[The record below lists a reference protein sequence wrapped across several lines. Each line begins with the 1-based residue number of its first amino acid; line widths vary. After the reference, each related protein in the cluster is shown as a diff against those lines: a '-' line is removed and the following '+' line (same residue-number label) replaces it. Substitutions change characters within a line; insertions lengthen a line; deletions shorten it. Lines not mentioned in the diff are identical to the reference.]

1 MSSPEFNENEES
13 NVISQI
19 NVTPLVDIML
29 VLLII
34 FMLVSS
40 FVAKEAIEVDLPHAA
55 TGKEIERKTLSI
67 LVSKEGEY
75 YLSGRKFET
84 VSDLSTELK
93 KEKSESPQIQVVI
106 SADRMVYHGKVVDVI
121 DLIRQ
126 LEIYDFAINVEY
138 DEEALK
144 NSQ

>member
-1 MSSPEFNENEES
+1 MKGPDFSDNDDQKIVSE
-13 NVISQI
+13 I

-34 FMLVSS
+34 FMLVST
-40 FVAKEAIEVDLPHAA
+40 FVAKQAIEVDLPHAA

-67 LVSKEGEY
+67 LVSQGGDY
-75 YLSGRKFET
+75 YLSGKKYET
-84 VSDLSTELK
+84 IEDLGVQI
-93 KEKSESPQIQVVI
+93 KSEKHGSKDIQVVI
-106 SADRMVYHGKVVDVI
+106 SADRKVQHGKVVDII
-121 DLIRQ
+121 DLVRQ

-144 NSQ
+144 QLK

>member
-1 MSSPEFNENEES
+1 MSQSDFNENQD
-13 NVISQI
+13 NGVISQI

-55 TGKEIERKTLSI
+55 TGKEIERKTLSVLI
-67 LVSKEGEY
+67 SKDGEY
-75 YLSGRKFET
+75 YLSGKKYET
-84 VSDLSTELK
+84 VSQISDELK
-93 KEKSESPQIQVVI
+93 REKEGNKSIQVVI
-106 SADRMVYHGKVVDVI
+106 SADRLVQHGKVVDII

>member
-1 MSSPEFNENEES
+1 MSSHDFNEQEDNRIVSE
-13 NVISQI
+13 I

-29 VLLII
+29 TILII

-55 TGKEIERKTLSI
+55 TGKETERKTLSI

-75 YLSGRKFET
+75 YLSGKKYET
-84 VSDLSTELK
+84 ASEIGSELK
-93 KEKSESPQIQVVI
+93 REKNDNPQIQVVI
-106 SADRMVYHGKVVDVI
+106 SADRLVYHGKVVDII

>member
-1 MSSPEFNENEES
+1 MKGPDFSENDES
-13 NVISQI
+13 KIVSEI

-34 FMLVSS
+34 FMLVST

-67 LVSKEGEY
+67 LVSQQGDY

-84 VSDLSTELK
+84 IEDLGTQVK
-93 KEKSESPQIQVVI
+93 QEKSENKEVQVVI
-106 SADRMVYHGKVVDVI
+106 SADRKVNHGKVVDII
-121 DLIRQ
+121 DLVRQ

-144 NSQ
+144 QIK

>member
-1 MSSPEFNENEES
+1 MAGGDLHDNEENGTIS
-13 NVISQI
+13 NI

-40 FVAKEAIEVDLPHAA
+40 FIAREAIEVDLPHAA
-55 TGKEIERKTLSI
+55 TGKDIEKKTVSI
-67 LVSKEGEY
+67 LVSKAGEY
-75 YLSGRKFET
+75 YISGRKMADISSL
-84 VSDLSTELK
+84 SDELK
-93 KEKSESPQIQVVI
+93 KEKSQNSELQVVI
-106 SADRMVYHGKVVDVI
+106 AADRMVYHGKVVDII

-126 LEIYDFAINVEY
+126 LGIYNFAINVEY
-138 DEEALK
+138 DEEALR

>member
-1 MSSPEFNENEES
+1 MKGPDFSENDDIKIVSE
-13 NVISQI
+13 I

-34 FMLVSS
+34 FMLVST

-67 LVSKEGEY
+67 LVSQTGDY
-75 YLSGRKFET
+75 YLSGKKYET
-84 VSDLSTELK
+84 VEDLGTQIKTEK
-93 KEKSESPQIQVVI
+93 HGNKEVQVVI
-106 SADRMVYHGKVVDVI
+106 SADRKVQHGKVVDII
-121 DLIRQ
+121 DLVRQ

-144 NSQ
+144 QLK

>member
-1 MSSPEFNENEES
+1 MSGHDLNEQENNRIVS
-13 NVISQI
+13 DI
-19 NVTPLVDIML
+19 NITPLVDIML
-29 VLLII
+29 TILII

-55 TGKEIERKTLSI
+55 TGKETERKTLSI
-67 LVSKEGEY
+67 LISKEGEY
-75 YLSGRKFET
+75 YLSGKKFET
-84 VSDLSTELK
+84 ALDIGTELK
-93 KEKSESPQIQVVI
+93 KEKSENPQIQVVI
-106 SADRMVYHGKVVDVI
+106 SADRLVYHGKVVDII

>member
-1 MSSPEFNENEES
+1 MKGPDFSENDDSKIVSE
-13 NVISQI
+13 I

-34 FMLVSS
+34 FMLVST

-67 LVSKEGEY
+67 LVSQQGDY

-84 VSDLSTELK
+84 IEELGTQVK
-93 KEKSESPQIQVVI
+93 QEKSGNKEIQVVI
-106 SADRMVYHGKVVDVI
+106 SADRKVNHGKVVDII
-121 DLIRQ
+121 DLVRQ

-144 NSQ
+144 QIK

>member
-1 MSSPEFNENEES
+1 MKGPDFSQNDES
-13 NVISQI
+13 NIVSEI

-34 FMLVSS
+34 FMLVST

-67 LVSKEGEY
+67 LVSQQGDY
-75 YLSGRKFET
+75 YLSGKKFGTIE
-84 VSDLSTELK
+84 DLGTQVKTEK
-93 KEKSESPQIQVVI
+93 AHNKEIQVVI
-106 SADRMVYHGKVVDVI
+106 SADRKVNHGKVVDII
-121 DLIRQ
+121 DLVRQ

-144 NSQ
+144 QIK

>member
-1 MSSPEFNENEES
+1 MSGHEFNENEES
-13 NVISQI
+13 GIISQI

-40 FVAKEAIEVDLPHAA
+40 FVAKEVIEVDLPQAS
-55 TGKEIERKTLSI
+55 TGKDSERKTLSI
-67 LVSKEGEY
+67 LISKEGDY
-75 YLSGRKFET
+75 YLSGKKYET
-84 VSDLSTELK
+84 VLQISDELK
-93 KEKSESPQIQVVI
+93 NEKRNNPQIQVVI
-106 SADRMVYHGKVVDVI
+106 SADRLVYHGKVVDII

-138 DEEALK
+138 DEEALR

>member
-1 MSSPEFNENEES
+1 MAGHDINDNEE
-13 NVISQI
+13 NGTISAI

-40 FVAKEAIEVDLPHAA
+40 FVAREAIEVDLPHAA
-55 TGKEIERKTLSI
+55 TGKEIEKKTLSI
-67 LVSKEGEY
+67 LVSKDGEY
-75 YLSGRKFET
+75 FISGKKTADIRSLAEELKNEKSKT
-84 VSDLSTELK
+84 TEL
-93 KEKSESPQIQVVI
+93 QVVI
-106 SADRMVYHGKVVDVI
+106 SADRLVQHGKVVDII

-126 LEIYDFAINVEY
+126 LEIYNFAINVEY

>member
-1 MSSPEFNENEES
+1 MAGNDFNENEE
-13 NVISQI
+13 NATISAI

-40 FVAKEAIEVDLPHAA
+40 FIAREAIEVDLPHAA
-55 TGKEIERKTLSI
+55 TGKEIEKNTVSI
-67 LVSKEGEY
+67 LVSKNGDY
-75 YLSGRKFET
+75 YISGRKT
-84 VSDLSTELK
+84 ADIQSLAQELK
-93 KEKSESPQIQVVI
+93 NEKAKSSELQVVI
-106 SADRMVYHGKVVDVI
+106 SADRMVYHGKVVDII

-126 LEIYDFAINVEY
+126 LQIYNFAINVEY

>member
-1 MSSPEFNENEES
+1 MAGNDFNGNEN
-13 NVISQI
+13 NGTISSI

-40 FVAKEAIEVDLPHAA
+40 FVAREAIEVDLPHAA
-55 TGKEIERKTLSI
+55 TGKEIEKKTLSI
-67 LVSKEGEY
+67 LVSKDGDY
-75 YLSGRKFET
+75 YISGKKTADIR
-84 VSDLSTELK
+84 SLADELK
-93 KEKSESPQIQVVI
+93 NEKAQNSEIQVVI
-106 SADRMVYHGKVVDVI
+106 SADRTVQHGKVVDII

-126 LEIYDFAINVEY
+126 IGIYNFAINVEY